1 MEQSRPAFLKRPLV
15 KWALRLVGAVI
26 LIVATL
32 VVGGGIQAV
41 ANVPDL
47 QPWHRLAPAAE
58 VHASDL
64 DDAFTLEQYLS
75 REEQMF
81 AEVAER
87 IEADARSANGAVA
100 NRYDP
105 QSISS
110 PRQGSRDWNRT
121 FEMTPEAVRGGAL
134 LVHGLTD
141 SPYSMRALAQVLN
154 DAGFYALAL
163 RVPGHGTTPAAL
175 AEATAEDWMAAVR
188 LGVRHVRQ
196 QIGPERPL
204 VLVGYSNGGALVLRY
219 ALAATADAQLPPASR
234 IILVS
239 AMIGVNPLARIV
251 RVISALGPLPFFEKA
266 RWLDVIPE
274 YNPYKFNSFPA
285 SAAQQSYR
293 MSSMLQAEL
302 AAAERADRTTALP
315 PILTFQSVVDATVST
330 QAVVSNLYDRLPA
343 GDHELVVFDINRL
356 SGLEP
361 FVRREDAGAVA
372 RLAGGAARLYR
383 RTLVTNVATDTLEVR
398 ARTVAP
404 GALGVTDEPLGLQ
417 WPAQMFS
424 LSHVALPFRSDDV
437 LYGTDLPLGEPARM
451 VSLGRLSPR
460 GEKAVLTVPI
470 DTLMRVGWNP
480 FFPFVARRVTEWVT
494 RGASTSR

>member
-1 MEQSRPAFLKRPLV
+1 MDSPRPSFVKRPLV
-15 KWALRLVGAVI
+15 KWTLRLAGAVALI
-26 LIVATL
+26 LATL

-47 QPWHRLAPAAE
+47 QPWHRLAPGDE

-64 DDAFTLEQYLS
+64 DETFTLDRYLAAEA
-75 REEQMF
+75 RIF
-81 AEVAER
+81 AEVGER
-87 IEADARSANGAVA
+87 IEAEAASAQGAVA

-105 QSISS
+105 HSISS
-110 PRQGSRDWNRT
+110 PRQDPHAWNRT
-121 FEMTPEAVRGGAL
+121 FEMTPENVRGGAL

-141 SPYSMRALAQVLN
+141 SPYSMRALAQVLS

-188 LGVRHVRQ
+188 MGARHVRG

-219 ALAATADAQLPPASR
+219 ALAATADPELPAASR
-234 IILVS
+234 IVLVS
-239 AMIGVNPLARIV
+239 PMIGVNPLARIV

-266 RWLDVIPE
+266 RWIDVVPE

-285 SAAQQSYR
+285 NAAQQSYR

-302 AAAERADRTTALP
+302 AAAEAAGRTAALP

-343 GDHELVVFDINRL
+343 GGHELVVFDINRL

-361 FVRREDAGAVA
+361 FIRQEDAGMVA
-372 RLAGGAARLYR
+372 RLAAGAARQYR
-383 RTLVTNVATDTLEVR
+383 RTLITNVATDTLEVR

-404 GALGVTDEPLGLQ
+404 GAMTIADEPLGLQ

-424 LSHVALPFRSDDV
+424 LSHVALPFRPDDA
-437 LYGTDLPLGEPARM
+437 LYGSDPPVAGPGRL

-480 FFPFVARRVTEWVT
+480 FFPYVARRVAEWVQ
-494 RGASTSR
+494 

>member
-1 MEQSRPAFLKRPLV
+1 
-15 KWALRLVGAVI
+15 
-26 LIVATL
+26 
-32 VVGGGIQAV
+32 V

-47 QPWHRLAPAAE
+47 QPWHRLAPGAE

-64 DDAFTLEQYLS
+64 DEAFTLEQYLA
-75 REEQMF
+75 REEQIF
-81 AEVAER
+81 AEVGER
-87 IEADARSANGAVA
+87 IEKAAQSTSGAVA

-105 QSISS
+105 QSASS
-110 PRQGSRDWNRT
+110 PRQNPHDWNRT
-121 FEMTPEAVRGGAL
+121 FEMTPDTVRGGVL

-175 AEATAEDWMAAVR
+175 AEVSAEDWMAAVR
-188 LGVRHVRQ
+188 FGARHVRER
-196 QIGPERPL
+196 IGPERPL

-219 ALAATADAQLPPASR
+219 ALAATADPQLPSASR
-234 IILVS
+234 VVLIS
-239 AMIGVNPLARIV
+239 PMIGVNPLARIV

-274 YNPYKFNSFPA
+274 YNPYKYNSFPA
-285 SAAQQSYR
+285 NAAQQSFR
-293 MSSMLQAEL
+293 MASMLQTEL
-302 AAAERADRTTALP
+302 AAAETEGRTAALP

-343 GDHELVVFDINRL
+343 GGHELVVFDINRL

-361 FVRREDAGAVA
+361 FIRREDAGMVA
-372 RLAGGAARLYR
+372 RLAAGAARLYR
-383 RTLVTNVATDTLEVR
+383 RTLITNVATDTLEVR

-404 GALGVTDEPLGLQ
+404 GALAVTDEPLGLH

-424 LSHVALPFRSDDV
+424 LSHVALPFRSDDA
-437 LYGTDLPLGEPARM
+437 LYGSDPPPDGPGRM

-480 FFPFVARRVTEWVT
+480 FFPFVARRVTEWVQ
-494 RGASTSR
+494 